1 MYAEKERIA
10 DGLQEWDEGFRNS
23 RGKKGQVCIASRGE
37 VKKLY
42 LKVSPERNRE

>member
-1 MYAEKERIA
+1 MKSICSKMEHVCHK
-10 DGLQEWDEGFRNS
+10 GL
-23 RGKKGQVCIASRGE
+23 VCIASRGE